1 VKRRFLILIA
11 GILLA
16 LILIGILTIDTWAPL
31 IAWYLI
37 VNEHRQGFDM
47 IIIPNETDNGDR
59 IRYGATLYK
68 KGFAPKNLLSGSSYL
83 MEETGVDLIKVYAIS
98 LGVPERVIWVD

>member
-1 VKRRFLILIA
+1 MKRRFLILIA

-16 LILIGILTIDTWAPL
+16 LILIGILTLDTWAPL
-31 IAWYLI
+31 IARYLI
-37 VNEHRQGFDM
+37 VNEPPQGFDM
-47 IIIPNETDNGDR
+47 IIIPSETDNGDR

-83 MEETGVDLIKVYAIS
+83 VEETGVDLKKVYAIS